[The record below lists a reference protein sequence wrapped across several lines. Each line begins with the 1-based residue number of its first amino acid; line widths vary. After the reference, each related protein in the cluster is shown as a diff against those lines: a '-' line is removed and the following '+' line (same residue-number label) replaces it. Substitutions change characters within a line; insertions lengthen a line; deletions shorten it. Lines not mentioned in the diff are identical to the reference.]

1 MVTYS
6 PRFLL
11 FLAVGMQGRIAVI
24 VSVIYV
30 QNGRTCTLATDNRCN
45 YDRSQNRADTRLR
58 VLTRATKIN
67 ARYFFLRE
75 NDHPLSLS
83 LFLSFFWERERKGRD
98 LEVVF
103 ASFLPS
109 SRLVSIDDNFIL
121 RGRDRD
127 RERERERET
136 STIYRALIFN
146 NPITY

>member
-121 RGRDRD
+121 RGRDR
-127 RERERERET
+127 EREKERRLRYIE
-136 STIYRALIFN
+136 L
-146 NPITY
+146 